1 MAAAVLALGAC
12 GDEADSTSPSAP
24 AGQWA
29 FISGAV
35 DGAPITAPDGAVI
48 TLDVAATSVAG
59 SAGCNRFGAK
69 LAADRSGAWAVT
81 DVFATE
87 MYCDDMLA
95 AFEATFLAVL
105 QRADGWAI
113 DAEVLA
119 LGGADVGL
127 RFGRAAAVAE
137 AALVG
142 SDWELDAVVRNGGEV
157 AYHSSRPGRLM
168 LRADGILSGFDTC
181 QAYLGEWNEAVGATP
196 TQEPAGDDG
205 SLMTVR
211 VVSFGVAD
219 PDAACPDASAE
230 VAGVMRAVLAD
241 DFTALVRGRTLRI
254 TGESGTGLAF
264 HTTSTTPDGS

>member
-1 MAAAVLALGAC
+1 MQNSASEIAKICESWWGRLSDSSKVEQRAYVMKLLALL
-12 GDEADSTSPSAP
+12 DWDLPIPFSPRP
-24 AGQWA
+24 A
-29 FISGAV
+29 
-35 DGAPITAPDGAVI
+35 
-48 TLDVAATSVAG
+48 
-59 SAGCNRFGAK
+59 
-69 LAADRSGAWAVT
+69 
-81 DVFATE
+81 
-87 MYCDDMLA
+87 
-95 AFEATFLAVL
+95 
-105 QRADGWAI
+105 
-113 DAEVLA
+113 AERLNA
-119 LGGADVGL
+119 LTYL
-127 RFGRAAAVAE
+127 
-137 AALVG
+137 
-142 SDWELDAVVRNGGEV
+142 
-157 AYHSSRPGRLM
+157 